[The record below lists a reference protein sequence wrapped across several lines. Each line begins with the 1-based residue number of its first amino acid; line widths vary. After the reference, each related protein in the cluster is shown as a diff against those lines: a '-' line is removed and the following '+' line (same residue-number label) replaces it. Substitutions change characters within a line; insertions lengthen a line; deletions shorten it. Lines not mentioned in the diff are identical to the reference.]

1 MHWSSAMSGT
11 DISAHRHYSLAA
23 ERQRQ
28 LIVRKM
34 NEDMLLNGAGQGY
47 DYLAS
52 EDFWRTV
59 PDFVYRPPSA
69 GSALRAALP
78 DVLLLLAWSALAL
91 LAAWLS
97 ARRQRA
103 I

>member
-1 MHWSSAMSGT
+1 MHWSSTISGT
-11 DISAHRHYSLAA
+11 DINAHRHYSLAA

-34 NEDMLLNGAGQGY
+34 NEDMMLNGAGLGY

-59 PDFVYRPPSA
+59 PDFVYRPPSV
-69 GSALRAALP
+69 SCALRAALP
-78 DVLLLLAWSALAL
+78 DGLVLLAWGALAV

-97 ARRQRA
+97 ARHQRA